1 MKKLTPA
8 MRFVEYGINNQ
19 IISKIVLVVGCGGG
33 GGGGGGGGD
42 GCSEFPLAILDLV
55 PLSHAQSSKFRKR
68 LLSLISFRF

>member
-8 MRFVEYGINNQ
+8 MRLVDYGINNQ
-19 IISKIVLVVGCGGG
+19 IISKIVLVVGC
-33 GGGGGGGGD
+33 GGGGGGD